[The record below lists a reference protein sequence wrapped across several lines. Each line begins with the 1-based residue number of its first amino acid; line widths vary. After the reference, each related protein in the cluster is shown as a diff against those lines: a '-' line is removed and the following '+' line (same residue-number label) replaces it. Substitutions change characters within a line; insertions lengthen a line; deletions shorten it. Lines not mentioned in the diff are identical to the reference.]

1 MTTDSQI
8 IEKKKTTNKIPKEP
22 GKFKVLVLNDE
33 TTPVDFVVA
42 MFIQVFKHSQS
53 NALELTMKIHNEGR
67 AVAGIYTFEIAEQKI
82 ADATNLARSNGF
94 PLILKAEA
102 E

>member
-8 IEKKKTTNKIPKEP
+8 IEKKKTTSKVPKEP
-22 GKFKVLVLNDE
+22 GKYKVLVLNDDV
-33 TTPVDFVVA
+33 TPVEFVVA
-42 MFIQVFKHSQS
+42 MFVQVFKHTESG
-53 NALELTMKIHNEGR
+53 ALELTMAIHNEGS
-67 AVAGIYTFEIAEQKI
+67 AVAGIYSFEIAEQKI

>member
-8 IEKKKTTNKIPKEP
+8 IEKKKTTTRLPKEP
-22 GKFKVLVLNDE
+22 GKYKVIVLNDN
-33 TTPVDFVVA
+33 TTPIEFVVA
-42 MFIQVFKHSQS
+42 MFIQVFRHSQGV
-53 NALELTMKIHNEGR
+53 ALELTMKIHNEGM
-67 AVAGIYTFEIAEQKI
+67 AVAGLYTHEIAEQKI
-82 ADATNLARSNGF
+82 ADATNLARSHGF

>member
-1 MTTDSQI
+1 M
-8 IEKKKTTNKIPKEP
+8 PKEP
-22 GKFKVLVLNDE
+22 GKFKVVVLNDD
-33 TTPVDFVVA
+33 TTPVEFVVA
-42 MFIQVFKHSQS
+42 MFIQVFRHSQA
-53 NALELTMKIHNEGR
+53 NALELTMQIHNNGS
-67 AVAGIYTFEIAEQKI
+67 AVAGIYTHEIAEQKI

>member
-8 IEKKKTTNKIPKEP
+8 IEKKKTTSKVPKEP
-22 GKFKVLVLNDE
+22 GKYKVLVLNDDV
-33 TTPVDFVVA
+33 TPVEFVVA
-42 MFIQVFKHSQS
+42 MFIQVFKHTESS
-53 NALELTMKIHNEGR
+53 ALELTMKIHNEGS
-67 AVAGIYTFEIAEQKI
+67 AIAGIYSFEIAEQKI

>member
-22 GKFKVLVLNDE
+22 EKYKVFVLNDDV
-33 TTPVDFVVA
+33 TPVDFVVA
-42 MFIQVFKHSQS
+42 MFIQVFRHSES
-53 NALELTMKIHNEGR
+53 SALELTMKIHNEGS
-67 AVAGIYTFEIAEQKI
+67 AIAGIYSHEIAEQKI
-82 ADATNLARSNGF
+82 ADATNLARTHGF